1 MKVDVGGI
9 AEGSK
14 RHFSY
19 HLLDRY
25 DTENGI
31 TAMAR
36 TTAYPASIIG
46 QLIASKAIEEKGVIP
61 LEKLG
66 VKEELFNRILAELE
80 ERQVKILES

>member
-1 MKVDVGGI
+1 
-9 AEGSK
+9 
-14 RHFSY
+14 
-19 HLLDRY
+19 
-25 DTENGI
+25 DTENRI

-66 VKEELFNRILAELE
+66 AKERLFNKILLELE
-80 ERQVKILES
+80 KRQVKIVESRGDTNLCDRQHEWCQSN